1 MYNGVV
7 DLDMFW
13 DEEKNGGKIEDI
25 IQTIDDTKYY
35 WMCLGCFRSYQA
47 TVYEFLDKA
56 KKEHSSQAMIMCDN
70 CKKVGFIRNNG
81 ILGIF
86 SNSEYS
92 RTPTRELEIDTTCS
106 ICGHRGVIKY
116 RSVKG
121 TNSFVCMNCRQLY
134 NREQRGDLPKE
145 IEPYWSN
152 KNRHS
157 FENTEVLMGS
167 QPFWLICPRC
177 GKEHQKGYRFL
188 KISGAYCEQC
198 NHSMAAAEK
207 SGSLKKMF
215 PVQSVMWD
223 KGNNKISSDSVSVNA
238 NLRGTFVCNGINN
251 DLPDHRF
258 TATVSNVVAC
268 WKQGNLGCPV
278 CAGKKIVRGVNDFE
292 SRYPQFAKYW
302 DYDLNDEKPWEVS
315 YNSEKNYHFICDK
328 GHKFMRDPCHMRR
341 GMSGNGCPICRGRR
355 IVAGVNDLLTL
366 RPDVAESW
374 VSELN
379 DKAIDEVSV
388 YSNEEAYFRCTS
400 KRCGAIY
407 KGRIDIRSMTA
418 GLCPECRKRNYS
430 DQERDLAEYIKSLGF
445 HVELNKHLTGNNQT
459 FDIYIPELKIAIEY
473 NGLYWHSENNGRGK
487 YYHLNKIA
495 DCAKIGIRLYYVWDD
510 DYTNKRDLVLR
521 MIRERLG
528 VSTEKSVNARECS
541 VCTVN
546 AEDARNFLNENH
558 IQGYVS
564 GSITIGLK
572 WNNDLVAVMVL
583 ENHENNNTVL
593 LKRYATCCN
602 VRGGFTKLLFHVGEY
617 TFCEYIETFSD
628 NGVSS
633 GDLYK
638 NSGFQ
643 VESYIEPDYSYV
655 VEGIRVHKFNYRK
668 DRFKKDP
675 KLQYKEGLT
684 ERELAN
690 INKLIRVY
698 DAGKVKWVRKL

>member
-13 DEEKNGGKIEDI
+13 DEKKNGGKIEDI

-70 CKKVGFIRNNG
+70 CKKAGFIRNNG

-86 SNSEYS
+86 SKSEYS

-145 IEPYWSN
+145 VEPYWSN

-157 FENTEVLMGS
+157 FKNTEVLMGS

-188 KISGAYCEQC
+188 KTGGAYCEQC

-215 PVQSVMWD
+215 PAQSVMWD
-223 KGNNKISSDSVSVNA
+223 KGNNKICSDNVSVNA

-251 DLPDHRF
+251 DLPDHSF

-278 CAGKKIVRGVNDFE
+278 CAGKKVVRGVNDFE

-341 GMSGNGCPICRGRR
+341 GMSGNGCPVCRGRR
-355 IVAGVNDLLTL
+355 IIEGSNDLLSQ
-366 RPDVAESW
+366 RPDVAWNW

-379 DKAIDEVSV
+379 DLAVNEVTV
-388 YSNEEAYFRCTS
+388 RSNQYAYFRCSS
-400 KRCGAIY
+400 KRCNNVFREKICAVT
-407 KGRIDIRSMTA
+407 STN
-418 GLCPECRKRNYS
+418 GLCPDCRNRTYS
-430 DQERDLAEYIKSLGF
+430 DAEKDLAEYVKNLGF
-445 HVELNKHLTGNNQT
+445 SIVTNSNLTCNNQT
-459 FDIYIPELKIAIEY
+459 FDIYVPERKVAIEY
-473 NGLYWHSENNGRGK
+473 NGLYWHSERNGRGK
-487 YYHLNKIA
+487 DYHFDKLA
-495 DCAKIGIRLYYVWDD
+495 DCAKLGIRLIYIWDD
-510 DYTNKRDLVLR
+510 LYTNHPRLVERYLR
-521 MIRERLG
+521 KELG
-528 VSTEKSVNARECS
+528 VDKLKINFNECTIQYIDTDTAIEFLEENS
-541 VCTVN
+541 MLGYRTSLSHLGIYYNGNIEGLLSFNMYNNGVCEIVQYSDIHYIIGGLSGALKYILSKNNINTFY
-546 AEDARNFLNENH
+546 A
-558 IQGYVS
+558 VS
-564 GSITIGLK
+564 DNTISNGK
-572 WNNDLVAVMVL
+572 
-583 ENHENNNTVL
+583 E
-593 LKRYATCCN
+593 
-602 VRGGFTKLLFHVGEY
+602 
-617 TFCEYIETFSD
+617 FSD
-628 NGVSS
+628 
-633 GDLYK
+633 
-638 NSGFQ
+638 SGF
-643 VESYIEPDYSYV
+643 EFIEALEPDYYLYSNGNRLLREEVSEY
-655 VEGIRVHKFNYRK
+655 EEYDEKSIR
-668 DRFKKDP
+668 
-675 KLQYKEGLT
+675 
-684 ERELAN
+684 
-690 INKLIRVY
+690 IY
-698 DAGKVKWVRKL
+698 DAGKLKWRKNVREEDA

>member
-7 DLDMFW
+7 DLDVFW

-86 SNSEYS
+86 SKSEYS

-145 IEPYWSN
+145 VEPYWSN
-152 KNRHS
+152 KNRHL
-157 FENTEVLMGS
+157 FKNTEVLMGS

-177 GKEHQKGYRFL
+177 GKEHQKGYRSL

-238 NLRGTFVCNGINN
+238 DLKGTFVCNGINN
-251 DLPDHRF
+251 DLPDHSF
-258 TATVSNVVAC
+258 VATVSNVVAC

-278 CAGKKIVRGVNDFE
+278 CAGRKVVKGVNDFE
-292 SRYPQFAKYW
+292 IRYPQFAKYW

-341 GMSGNGCPICRGRR
+341 GMSGNGCPVCRGRR
-355 IVAGVNDLLTL
+355 IIEGSNDLLSQ
-366 RPDVAESW
+366 RPDVAGNW

-379 DKAIDEVSV
+379 DLAVNEVTV
-388 YSNEEAYFRCTS
+388 RSNQYAYFRCSS
-400 KRCGAIY
+400 KRCNNIFREKICAVT
-407 KGRIDIRSMTA
+407 STN
-418 GLCPECRKRNYS
+418 GLCPDCRNRTYS
-430 DQERDLAEYIKSLGF
+430 DAEKDLAEYIKNLGF
-445 HVELNKHLTGNNQT
+445 NIVTNIKLTGNSQT
-459 FDIYIPELKIAIEY
+459 FDIYVPERKIAIEY
-473 NGLYWHSENNGRGK
+473 NGLYWHSERNGRGK
-487 YYHLNKIA
+487 DYHFDKLA
-495 DCAKIGIRLYYVWDD
+495 DCAKSGIRLIYIWDD
-510 DYTNKRDLVLR
+510 LYTSHPRLVERYLR
-521 MIRERLG
+521 KELG
-528 VSTEKSVNARECS
+528 VDKLKINFNECTIQYIDTDTATEFLEENSMLGYRTALSHLGIYYNGNIEGLLS
-541 VCTVN
+541 FNMYNNGVCEIVQYS
-546 AEDARNFLNENH
+546 DIHH
-558 IQGYVS
+558 IIGCLS
-564 GSITIGLK
+564 GALK
-572 WNNDLVAVMVL
+572 YILSKNNINTFYAV
-583 ENHENNNTVL
+583 
-593 LKRYATCCN
+593 
-602 VRGGFTKLLFHVGEY
+602 
-617 TFCEYIETFSD
+617 SD
-628 NGVSS
+628 NTISNGKEFK
-633 GDLYK
+633 D
-638 NSGFQ
+638 SGF
-643 VESYIEPDYSYV
+643 EFIEALEPDYYLYSNGSRLLREEVSEY
-655 VEGIRVHKFNYRK
+655 EEYGEKSIR
-668 DRFKKDP
+668 
-675 KLQYKEGLT
+675 
-684 ERELAN
+684 
-690 INKLIRVY
+690 IY
-698 DAGKVKWVRKL
+698 DAGKLKWRKSVREENA

>member
-81 ILGIF
+81 ILSIF
-86 SNSEYS
+86 SKSEYS
-92 RTPTRELEIDTTCS
+92 RTPTRELEIDTTCG

-121 TNSFVCMNCRQLY
+121 TNSFVCMDCRQLY

-157 FENTEVLMGS
+157 FKNTEVLMGS

-177 GKEHQKGYRFL
+177 GKEHQKGYRSL

-198 NHSMAAAEK
+198 GRSMAAAEK

-223 KGNNKISSDSVSVNA
+223 KGNNKISSDSVSIYA
-238 NLRGTFVCNGINN
+238 DLKGTFVCNGINN
-251 DLPDHRF
+251 DLPDHSF
-258 TATVSNVVAC
+258 VATVSNVVAC

-278 CAGKKIVRGVNDFE
+278 CAGRKVVKGVNDFE

-302 DYDLNDEKPWEVS
+302 DYELNDEKPWEVN

-341 GMSGNGCPICRGRR
+341 GMSGNGCPVCRGRR
-355 IVAGVNDLLTL
+355 IIEGSNDLLSQ
-366 RPDVAESW
+366 RPDVAGNW

-379 DKAIDEVSV
+379 DLAVNEVTV
-388 YSNEEAYFRCTS
+388 RSNQYAYFRCSS
-400 KRCGAIY
+400 KRCNNIFREKICAVT
-407 KGRIDIRSMTA
+407 STN
-418 GLCPECRKRNYS
+418 GLCPDCRNRTYS
-430 DQERDLAEYIKSLGF
+430 DAEKDLAEYIKNLGF
-445 HVELNKHLTGNNQT
+445 NIVTNSKLTGNSQT
-459 FDIYIPELKIAIEY
+459 FDIYVPERKIAIEY
-473 NGLYWHSENNGRGK
+473 NGLYWHSERNGRGK
-487 YYHLNKIA
+487 DYHFDKLA
-495 DCAKIGIRLYYVWDD
+495 DCAKLGIRLIYIWDD
-510 DYTNKRDLVLR
+510 LYTNHPRLVERYLR
-521 MIRERLG
+521 KELG
-528 VSTEKSVNARECS
+528 VDKLKINFNECTIQYIDTDTAIEFLEENS
-541 VCTVN
+541 MLGYRAALSHSGIYYNGNIEGLLSFNMYNNGVCEIVQYS
-546 AEDARNFLNENH
+546 DIHH
-558 IQGYVS
+558 IIGGLS
-564 GSITIGLK
+564 GALK
-572 WNNDLVAVMVL
+572 YILSKNNINTFYAV
-583 ENHENNNTVL
+583 
-593 LKRYATCCN
+593 
-602 VRGGFTKLLFHVGEY
+602 
-617 TFCEYIETFSD
+617 SD
-628 NGVSS
+628 NTISNGKEFK
-633 GDLYK
+633 D
-638 NSGFQ
+638 SGF
-643 VESYIEPDYSYV
+643 EFIEALEPDYYLYSNGNRLLREEVSEY
-655 VEGIRVHKFNYRK
+655 EEYGEKSIR
-668 DRFKKDP
+668 
-675 KLQYKEGLT
+675 
-684 ERELAN
+684 
-690 INKLIRVY
+690 IY
-698 DAGKVKWVRKL
+698 DAGKLKWRKSVREENA

>member
-86 SNSEYS
+86 SKSEYS
-92 RTPTRELEIDTTCS
+92 RTPTRELEIDTTCG

-157 FENTEVLMGS
+157 FKNTEVLMGS

-177 GKEHQKGYRFL
+177 GKEHQKGYRSL

-223 KGNNKISSDSVSVNA
+223 KGNNKICSDNISVNA
-238 NLRGTFVCNGINN
+238 RLEGTFVCNGINN
-251 DLPDHRF
+251 DLPDHSF
-258 TATVSNVVAC
+258 TATVSNAVAC

-278 CAGKKIVRGVNDFE
+278 CAGRKVVKGVNDFE

-302 DYDLNDEKPWEVS
+302 DYELNDEKPWEVN

-341 GMSGNGCPICRGRR
+341 GMSGNGCPVCRGRR
-355 IVAGVNDLLTL
+355 IIEGSNDLLSQ
-366 RPDVAESW
+366 RPDVAGNW

-379 DKAIDEVSV
+379 DLAVNEVTV
-388 YSNEEAYFRCTS
+388 RSNQYAYFRCSS
-400 KRCGAIY
+400 KRCNNIFREKICAVT
-407 KGRIDIRSMTA
+407 STN
-418 GLCPECRKRNYS
+418 GLCPDCRNRTYS
-430 DQERDLAEYIKSLGF
+430 DAEKDLAEYIKNLGF
-445 HVELNKHLTGNNQT
+445 NIVTNSKLTGNSQT
-459 FDIYIPELKIAIEY
+459 FDIYVPERKIAIEY
-473 NGLYWHSENNGRGK
+473 NGLYWHSERNGRGK
-487 YYHLNKIA
+487 DYHFDKLA
-495 DCAKIGIRLYYVWDD
+495 DCAKLGIRLIYIWDD
-510 DYTNKRDLVLR
+510 LYTNHPRLVERYLR
-521 MIRERLG
+521 KELG
-528 VSTEKSVNARECS
+528 VDKLKINFNECTIQYIDTDTATEFLEENSMLGYRTALSHLGIYYNGNIEGLLS
-541 VCTVN
+541 FNMYNNGVCEIVQYS
-546 AEDARNFLNENH
+546 DIHYIIGGL
-558 IQGYVS
+558 S
-564 GSITIGLK
+564 GALK
-572 WNNDLVAVMVL
+572 YILSKNNINTFYAV
-583 ENHENNNTVL
+583 
-593 LKRYATCCN
+593 
-602 VRGGFTKLLFHVGEY
+602 
-617 TFCEYIETFSD
+617 SD
-628 NGVSS
+628 NTISNGKEFK
-633 GDLYK
+633 D
-638 NSGFQ
+638 SGF
-643 VESYIEPDYSYV
+643 EFIEALEPDYYLYSNGNRLLREEVSEY
-655 VEGIRVHKFNYRK
+655 EEYGEKSIR
-668 DRFKKDP
+668 
-675 KLQYKEGLT
+675 
-684 ERELAN
+684 
-690 INKLIRVY
+690 IY
-698 DAGKVKWVRKL
+698 DAGKLKWRKSVREENA

>member
-13 DEEKNGGKIEDI
+13 NEEKNGGKIEDI
-25 IQTIDDTKYY
+25 IQTINDTKYY

-86 SNSEYS
+86 SKSEYS

-177 GKEHQKGYRFL
+177 GKVHQKGYRSL

-198 NHSMAAAEK
+198 SRSISAVEK

-223 KGNNKISSDSVSVNA
+223 KGNNKISSDSVSIHA
-238 NLRGTFVCNGINN
+238 DLKGTFVCNGINN
-251 DLPDHRF
+251 DLPDHSF
-258 TATVSNVVAC
+258 VATVSNVVAC

-302 DYDLNDEKPWEVS
+302 DYELNDEKPWEVN

-341 GMSGNGCPICRGRR
+341 GMSGNGCPVCRGRR
-355 IVAGVNDLLTL
+355 IIEGSNDLLSQ
-366 RPDVAESW
+366 RPDVAGNW

-379 DKAIDEVSV
+379 DLAVNEVTV
-388 YSNEEAYFRCTS
+388 RSNQYAYFKCSS
-400 KRCGAIY
+400 KRCNNIFREKICAVT
-407 KGRIDIRSMTA
+407 STN
-418 GLCPECRKRNYS
+418 GLCPDCRNRTYS
-430 DQERDLAEYIKSLGF
+430 DAEKDLAEYIKNLGF
-445 HVELNKHLTGNNQT
+445 NIVTNSKLTGNSQT
-459 FDIYIPELKIAIEY
+459 FDIYVPERKLAIEY
-473 NGLYWHSENNGRGK
+473 NGLYWHSERNGSGK
-487 YYHLNKIA
+487 DYHFDKLA
-495 DCAKIGIRLYYVWDD
+495 DCAKLGIRLIYIWDD
-510 DYTNKRDLVLR
+510 LYTNHPRMVERYLR
-521 MIRERLG
+521 KELG
-528 VSTEKSVNARECS
+528 VDKLKINFNECTIQYIDTDTATEFLEENSMLGYRTALSHLGMYYNGNIEGLLS
-541 VCTVN
+541 FNMYNNGVCEIVQYS
-546 AEDARNFLNENH
+546 DIHYIIGGL
-558 IQGYVS
+558 S
-564 GSITIGLK
+564 GALK
-572 WNNDLVAVMVL
+572 YILSKNNINTFYAV
-583 ENHENNNTVL
+583 
-593 LKRYATCCN
+593 
-602 VRGGFTKLLFHVGEY
+602 
-617 TFCEYIETFSD
+617 SD
-628 NGVSS
+628 NTISNGKEFK
-633 GDLYK
+633 D
-638 NSGFQ
+638 SGF
-643 VESYIEPDYSYV
+643 EFIEALEPDYYLYSNGNRLLREEVSEY
-655 VEGIRVHKFNYRK
+655 EEYGEKSIR
-668 DRFKKDP
+668 
-675 KLQYKEGLT
+675 
-684 ERELAN
+684 
-690 INKLIRVY
+690 IY
-698 DAGKVKWVRKL
+698 DAGKLKWRKSVREENA

>member
-13 DEEKNGGKIEDI
+13 DEKKNGGKIEDI

-35 WMCLGCFRSYQA
+35 WMCFGCFRSYQA

-86 SNSEYS
+86 SKSEYS

-145 IEPYWSN
+145 VEPYWSN

-157 FENTEVLMGS
+157 FKNTEVLMGS

-177 GKEHQKGYRFL
+177 GKEHQKGYRSL

-198 NHSMAAAEK
+198 GHSISAAEK

-251 DLPDHRF
+251 DLPDHSF
-258 TATVSNVVAC
+258 VATVSNVVAC

-302 DYDLNDEKPWEVS
+302 DYDLNDEKPWEVN

-341 GMSGNGCPICRGRR
+341 GMSGNGCPVCRGRR
-355 IVAGVNDLLTL
+355 IIEGSNDLLSQ
-366 RPDVAESW
+366 RPDVAGNW

-379 DKAIDEVSV
+379 DLAVNEVTV
-388 YSNEEAYFRCTS
+388 RSNQYAYFRCSS
-400 KRCGAIY
+400 KRCNNIFREKICAVT
-407 KGRIDIRSMTA
+407 STN
-418 GLCPECRKRNYS
+418 GLCPDCRNRTYS
-430 DQERDLAEYIKSLGF
+430 DAEKDLSEYIKNLGF
-445 HVELNKHLTGNNQT
+445 NIVTNSKLTGNSQT
-459 FDIYIPELKIAIEY
+459 FDIYVPERKIAIEY
-473 NGLYWHSENNGRGK
+473 NGLYWHSERNGRGK
-487 YYHLNKIA
+487 DYHFDKLA
-495 DCAKIGIRLYYVWDD
+495 DCAKLGIRLIYIWDD
-510 DYTNKRDLVLR
+510 LYTNHPRLVERYLR
-521 MIRERLG
+521 KELG
-528 VSTEKSVNARECS
+528 VYKLKINFNECS
-541 VCTVN
+541 IQYIDTDTATEFLEENSMLGYRTALSHLGIYYNGNIEGLLSFNMYNNGVCEIVQYS
-546 AEDARNFLNENH
+546 DIHYIIGGL
-558 IQGYVS
+558 S
-564 GSITIGLK
+564 GALK
-572 WNNDLVAVMVL
+572 YILSKNNINTFYAV
-583 ENHENNNTVL
+583 
-593 LKRYATCCN
+593 
-602 VRGGFTKLLFHVGEY
+602 
-617 TFCEYIETFSD
+617 SD
-628 NGVSS
+628 NTISNGKEFK
-633 GDLYK
+633 D
-638 NSGFQ
+638 SGF
-643 VESYIEPDYSYV
+643 EFIEALEPDYYLYSNGSRLLREEVSEY
-655 VEGIRVHKFNYRK
+655 EEYGEKSIR
-668 DRFKKDP
+668 
-675 KLQYKEGLT
+675 
-684 ERELAN
+684 
-690 INKLIRVY
+690 IY
-698 DAGKVKWVRKL
+698 DAGKLKWRKNVMEENA

>member
-25 IQTIDDTKYY
+25 IQTIGDTKYY

-86 SNSEYS
+86 SKSEYS
-92 RTPTRELEIDTTCS
+92 RTPTRELEIDTTCG

-157 FENTEVLMGS
+157 FKNTEVLMGS

-177 GKEHQKGYRFL
+177 GKEHQKGYRSL

-198 NHSMAAAEK
+198 NHSISAAEK
-207 SGSLKKMF
+207 SGSLKKVF

-223 KGNNKISSDSVSVNA
+223 KGNNKICSDNISVNA
-238 NLRGTFVCNGINN
+238 RLEGTFICNGINN
-251 DLPDHRF
+251 DLPDHSF
-258 TATVSNVVAC
+258 VATVRNAVAC

-278 CAGKKIVRGVNDFE
+278 CAGRKVVKGVNDFE

-341 GMSGNGCPICRGRR
+341 GMSGNGCPVCRGRR
-355 IVAGVNDLLTL
+355 IIEGSNDLLSQ
-366 RPDVAESW
+366 RPDVAENW

-379 DKAIDEVSV
+379 DLAVNEVTV
-388 YSNEEAYFRCTS
+388 RSNQYAYFRCSS
-400 KRCGAIY
+400 KRCNNIFREKICAVT
-407 KGRIDIRSMTA
+407 STN
-418 GLCPECRKRNYS
+418 GLCPDCRNRTYS
-430 DQERDLAEYIKSLGF
+430 DAEKDLAEYIKNLGF
-445 HVELNKHLTGNNQT
+445 NIVTNSKLTGNSQT
-459 FDIYIPELKIAIEY
+459 FDIYVPERKIAIEY
-473 NGLYWHSENNGRGK
+473 NGLYWHSERNGRGK
-487 YYHLNKIA
+487 DYHFDKLA
-495 DCAKIGIRLYYVWDD
+495 DCAKLGIRLIYIWDD
-510 DYTNKRDLVLR
+510 LYTNHPRLVERYLR
-521 MIRERLG
+521 KELG
-528 VSTEKSVNARECS
+528 VDKLKINFNECTIQYIDTDTAIEFLEENS
-541 VCTVN
+541 MLGYRAALSHLGIYYNGNIEGLLSFNMYNNGVCEIVQYS
-546 AEDARNFLNENH
+546 DIHH
-558 IQGYVS
+558 IIGGLS
-564 GSITIGLK
+564 GALK
-572 WNNDLVAVMVL
+572 YILSKNNIDTFYAV
-583 ENHENNNTVL
+583 
-593 LKRYATCCN
+593 
-602 VRGGFTKLLFHVGEY
+602 
-617 TFCEYIETFSD
+617 SD
-628 NGVSS
+628 NTISNGKEFK
-633 GDLYK
+633 D
-638 NSGFQ
+638 SGF
-643 VESYIEPDYSYV
+643 EFIEALEPDYYLYSNGNRLLREEVSEY
-655 VEGIRVHKFNYRK
+655 EEYGEKSIRIYDSGKLKWRK
-668 DRFKKDP
+668 SV
-675 KLQYKEGLT
+675 
-684 ERELAN
+684 REENA
-690 INKLIRVY
+690 
-698 DAGKVKWVRKL
+698 

>member
-86 SNSEYS
+86 SKSDYS
-92 RTPTRELEIDTTCS
+92 RTPTRELEIDTTCG

-157 FENTEVLMGS
+157 FKNTEVLMGS

-177 GKEHQKGYRFL
+177 GKEHQKGYRSL

-223 KGNNKISSDSVSVNA
+223 KGNNKICSDNVSVNSR
-238 NLRGTFVCNGINN
+238 LRGTFVCNGIDN
-251 DLPDHRF
+251 DLPDHSF

-302 DYDLNDEKPWEVS
+302 DYDLNEEKPWEVS

-341 GMSGNGCPICRGRR
+341 GMSGNGCPVCRGRR
-355 IVAGVNDLLTL
+355 IIEGSNDLLSQ
-366 RPDVAESW
+366 RPDVAGNW

-379 DKAIDEVSV
+379 DLAVNEVTV
-388 YSNEEAYFRCTS
+388 RSNQYAYFRCSS
-400 KRCGAIY
+400 KRCNNIFREKICAVT
-407 KGRIDIRSMTA
+407 STN
-418 GLCPECRKRNYS
+418 GLCPDCRNRTYS
-430 DQERDLAEYIKSLGF
+430 DAEKDLAEYIKNLGF
-445 HVELNKHLTGNNQT
+445 NIVTNSKLTGNSQT
-459 FDIYIPELKIAIEY
+459 FDIYVPERKVAIEY
-473 NGLYWHSENNGRGK
+473 NGLYWHSERNGRGK
-487 YYHLNKIA
+487 DYHFDKLA
-495 DCAKIGIRLYYVWDD
+495 DCAKLGIRLIYIWDD
-510 DYTNKRDLVLR
+510 LYTNHPRLVERYLR
-521 MIRERLG
+521 KELG
-528 VSTEKSVNARECS
+528 VDNLKINFNEC
-541 VCTVN
+541 TIQYIDTDT
-546 AEDARNFLNENH
+546 AIEFLEENSML
-558 IQGYVS
+558 GYRTALSHLGIYYNGNIEGLLSFNMYNNGLCEIVQYSDIHYIIGGLS
-564 GSITIGLK
+564 GALK
-572 WNNDLVAVMVL
+572 YILSKNNINTFYAV
-583 ENHENNNTVL
+583 
-593 LKRYATCCN
+593 
-602 VRGGFTKLLFHVGEY
+602 
-617 TFCEYIETFSD
+617 SD
-628 NGVSS
+628 NTISNGKEFK
-633 GDLYK
+633 D
-638 NSGFQ
+638 SGF
-643 VESYIEPDYSYV
+643 EFIEALEPDYYLYSNGNRLLREEVSEY
-655 VEGIRVHKFNYRK
+655 EEYGEKSIR
-668 DRFKKDP
+668 
-675 KLQYKEGLT
+675 
-684 ERELAN
+684 
-690 INKLIRVY
+690 IY
-698 DAGKVKWVRKL
+698 DAGKLKWRKSVREENA